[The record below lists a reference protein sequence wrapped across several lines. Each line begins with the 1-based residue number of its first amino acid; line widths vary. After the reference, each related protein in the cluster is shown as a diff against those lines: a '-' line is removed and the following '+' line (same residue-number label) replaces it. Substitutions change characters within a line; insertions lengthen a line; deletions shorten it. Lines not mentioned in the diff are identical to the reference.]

1 MTTFVPTAD
10 SYIDDLGQLWPNST
24 AARDAARRT
33 VAERARDAD
42 DARLILTA
50 LGLLEDA

>member
-1 MTTFVPTAD
+1 MTTFVPKAD
-10 SYIDDLGQLWPNST
+10 AHTDDLGQLWPNST

-33 VAERARDAD
+33 VAECAQDAD
-42 DARLILTA
+42 DALLILTA